1 MAYYYRDP
9 RQEDQRRRVE
19 SGAQTDASA
28 RSRRGCWITFAVVA
42 AIILIVA
49 VVAVVA
55 VAFTL
60 HTARQL
66 EEEISANSPAVE
78 SLLEEHDMSML
89 DLFLLSREL
98 EGASREE
105 VIQKAEEMG
114 ISEQE
119 LRELAA
125 DGEVRD
131 LIDQF
136 LNR

>member
-1 MAYYYRDP
+1 M
-9 RQEDQRRRVE
+9 
-19 SGAQTDASA
+19 
-28 RSRRGCWITFAVVA
+28 I
-42 AIILIVA
+42 AIVLIVA
-49 VVAVVA
+49 AVA

-66 EEEISANSPAVE
+66 EQEISANSPAIE
-78 SLLEEHDMSML
+78 SLLEEHDMNML
-89 DLFLLSREL
+89 DLFLLGREL

-119 LRELAA
+119 LRELAS
-125 DGEVRD
+125 DSEVRD

-136 LNR
+136 LSR

>member
-1 MAYYYRDP
+1 MTYYYRDP
-9 RQEDQRRRVE
+9 RHDGQQQRIGLSARE
-19 SGAQTDASA
+19 DASV
-28 RSRRGCWITFAVVA
+28 RSRRGCWTTFAVMI
-42 AIILIVA
+42 AIVLIVA
-49 VVAVVA
+49 AVA

-66 EEEISANSPAVE
+66 EQEISANSPAIE
-78 SLLEEHDMSML
+78 SLLEEHDMNML
-89 DLFLLSREL
+89 DLFLLGREL

-119 LRELAA
+119 LRELAS
-125 DGEVRD
+125 DSEVRD

-136 LNR
+136 LSR